1 MYSLSTMTLD
11 DFENIK
17 DRFDEFDDFWSPSIL
32 ESELKNNTNRYVVA
46 KDDSGDIVG
55 FAGIMIV
62 YDDAEITNIVTKKSE
77 RRQGIGTLLLEEL
90 IRITKE
96 VAEETN
102 IEINKISLEVNENNT
117 NAIKLYEKNN
127 FILEGVRKN
136 YYNNTDN
143 ALIMTKYF

>member
-102 IEINKISLEVNENNT
+102 IAINKISLEVNENNT